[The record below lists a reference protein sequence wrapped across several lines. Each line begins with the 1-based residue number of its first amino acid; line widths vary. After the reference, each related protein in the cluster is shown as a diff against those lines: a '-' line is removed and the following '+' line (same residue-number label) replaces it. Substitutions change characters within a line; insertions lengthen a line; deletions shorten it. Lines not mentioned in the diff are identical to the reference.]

1 MSLHRGMSSASAH
14 RSTRGAF
21 VAVLAAAFAVAA
33 TAEAAPSNDEC
44 LVCHDGGADEK
55 GFSAS
60 DWAASAHSLFAC
72 TDCHGDATE
81 IPHADEL
88 APVAIDTCANC
99 HAAAIEEYERGV
111 HGRRVDGE
119 AAASCRDCHG
129 GVHATRAH
137 SDPES
142 RVHWS
147 QMAVACAEC
156 HTAGAATRR
165 GLPLAQPVAAYLES
179 VHGLS
184 VAAGERAATCTDCH
198 GSHEILPAIDSEST
212 IAPMRV
218 ADTCG
223 ACHAEEAAQ
232 YRESVH
238 GAALARRRRDAPT
251 CTDCHGEHAI
261 LPHLNP
267 AAPVFAANLA
277 TATCARCHA
286 DLRLTRRYGLSVEKV
301 DTFRDSFHGLAMRAG
316 QPGVAN
322 CASCHGVHDILPS
335 SDPRSRIH
343 ESNLAATCG
352 TCHPGA
358 GSRFAIGAVHVL
370 PASFSGRIE
379 FWIRSIYLWV
389 IALVV
394 GGMFAHNAVDWI
406 VKLRR
411 GVRGSG
417 AVDANGP
424 IRMSRTLRA
433 QHGLVMVSFPVL
445 VYTGFALTYP
455 ESWWASPLLR
465 WEANVALRGTLH
477 RAAAIVILIALG
489 WHALHWLANSGVRR
503 HLRGLAWGW
512 GDLRYLGA
520 RLAWYAGWRRHL
532 PPSGSFSYIEKA
544 EYWAFLWG
552 MVIMTVSGVPLWF
565 NDFMLRNFP
574 KWWMDVA
581 TAIHFY
587 EAVLATLAIVV
598 WHFYWVI
605 FDPEV
610 YPMDTTWWSG
620 RSPQSRVHER
630 DGAPKPIAPGSN
642 ADGEGD
648 ER

>member
-1 MSLHRGMSSASAH
+1 MSSRGSRA
-14 RSTRGAF
+14 RTRKLRLA
-21 VAVLAAAFAVAA
+21 AVLILSIAAVARPGA
-33 TAEAAPSNDEC
+33 GAAPSSDDC
-44 LVCHDGGADEK
+44 LMCHAGGDSGIGVEE
-55 GFSAS
+55 
-60 DWAASAHSLFAC
+60 WAASAHSLFAC
-72 TDCHGDATE
+72 TDCHTDAIE

-88 APVAIDTCANC
+88 APVAIETCAAC
-99 HAAAIEEYERGV
+99 HAAAIDEYRRGV
-111 HGRRVDGE
+111 HGPRDAVP
-119 AAASCRDCHG
+119 AAASCSDCHG
-129 GVHATRAH
+129 GIHAVRAH

-142 RVHWS
+142 RVHWTHT
-147 QMAVACAEC
+147 AVACAEC
-156 HTAGAATRR
+156 HAAAAATRG
-165 GLPLAQPVAAYLES
+165 GLPLAQPVAAYLDS
-179 VHGLS
+179 VHGRS

-198 GSHEILPAIDSEST
+198 GSHEILSAGDTAST
-212 IAPMRV
+212 IAPARV

-223 ACHAEEAAQ
+223 VCHGEIAAQ
-232 YRESVH
+232 YRDSVH
-238 GAALARRRRDAPT
+238 GTALARRRRDAPT
-251 CTDCHGEHAI
+251 CTDCHGEHGI
-261 LPHLNP
+261 LPHLDP

-277 TATCARCHA
+277 TETCARCHA

-301 DTFRDSFHGLAMRAG
+301 ETFRDSFHGLAMRAG

-343 ESNLAATCG
+343 EDNLAATCG
-352 TCHPGA
+352 SCHPGA

-370 PASFSGRIE
+370 PANTPGRIE
-379 FWIRSIYLWV
+379 YWIRSIYLWV
-389 IALVV
+389 IAIVV
-394 GGMFAHNAVDWI
+394 GGMLAHNAVDWI

-417 AVDANGP
+417 ATDSSGP
-424 IRMSRTLRA
+424 LRMSRTLRA
-433 QHGLVMVSFPVL
+433 QHGMVMVSFPIL

-455 ESWWASPLLR
+455 ESWWAAPLLR
-465 WEANVALRGTLH
+465 WESQVALRGTLH
-477 RAAAIVILIALG
+477 RAAAVVILIALA
-489 WHALHWLANSGVRR
+489 WHALHWIGNAAVRR

-512 GDLRYLGA
+512 RDLRYFGA
-520 RLAWYAGWRRHL
+520 RLAWYIGRRKEL
-532 PPSGSFSYIEKA
+532 PAAGSFSYIEKA

-552 MVIMTVSGVPLWF
+552 MVIMTISGVPLWF
-565 NDFMLRNFP
+565 NDFMLRHFP

-620 RSPQSRVHER
+620 RSPASRVRER
-630 DGAPKPIAPGSN
+630 AGTDACGDAPARR
-642 ADGEGD
+642 
-648 ER
+648 EREVEEE